1 MYSSNKIQNNGMI
14 KIKKR
19 NYLSEKKEK
28 LYMNKEIKSGAI
40 MNEKIQEIW
49 RGKHNQLY
57 ENSYPEEKYM
67 LNEILK
73 KYQSNKDQL
82 KGFNYKYILEL
93 TDLLGQKDKN
103 FSKKRLE
110 LYNNRIHNTKKQY
123 SNKNEKYLLKSYK
136 KTYNISN
143 KPNYKSDL
151 FNKKNQMTFMTNFN
165 GDIKFKKNK
174 TYNSFYNK
182 RNKNNNY
189 NIANMN
195 TNKYIEIYNKTS
207 YNYNSPL
214 RVASLKFL
222 LSNPKSK
229 SCRREHLKNINKNLE
244 SNFTSSFYLTQYNMN
259 NDDSFDT
266 TSLVGKE
273 DFLISGDREKYHEYL
288 QKEYKFFDV
297 PRIRQIKFL
306 LDKQK
311 RIKLFKKMPN
321 AKYLNYRREDPL
333 KTEIFRKIKR
343 EKNKTYYGFQ
353 KDIDKNDKK
362 SRFPGIVTK
371 PNSKLNF
378 YNECK
383 KILSNL
389 KKNFMNK

>member
-28 LYMNKEIKSGAI
+28 LYMDKEIKSGAI
-40 MNEKIQEIW
+40 MNEKIQEVW

-110 LYNNRIHNTKKQY
+110 LYNNRIHNIKKQY

-136 KTYNISN
+136 KAYNVSN
-143 KPNYKSDL
+143 KPNHKTDL

-165 GDIKFKKNK
+165 GDIKNNKNK

-189 NIANMN
+189 NFANMN
-195 TNKYIEIYNKTS
+195 SNKYIEIYNKTS

-229 SCRREHLKNINKNLE
+229 SSRREHLKNINKNLE

-297 PRIRQIKFL
+297 PRLRQIKFL

-343 EKNKTYYGFQ
+343 EKNKTYFGFV
-353 KDIDKNDKK
+353 KDITKNEKK
-362 SRFPGIVTK
+362 SRLPGIVTK
-371 PNSKLNF
+371 PNNKLNF
-378 YNECK
+378 YNECQ

-389 KKNFMNK
+389 KKNLK